1 MQWKYYH
8 TVWSV
13 MTFGWMTNYMVR
25 AGLSPV
31 LLPIIDEFGLSYAQ
45 AGLIAAAV
53 FYSYAAMQFP
63 AGLIGDKIGRKV
75 VLIVCSFGWGVMSL
89 LTGLAQSFVS
99 LFALRLVTGITQG
112 TYFSNDRAIVA
123 YYTPKE
129 KAGLG
134 QGISFI
140 GLGLGLTIGIMLAGF
155 ISERLGWRWVFYLFC
170 IPSFIAA
177 LLIARSI
184 KEPEKERN
192 SKDVSTSRPGHV
204 GLRSVFASYDLW
216 MIYIAGIAGIYGQW
230 MLGSW
235 GPAMFKEVGV
245 EALSTGSLFASVVG
259 LSAVPGL
266 IVNGSLSDVLYRRGI
281 SRKAV
286 VMFDFLGG
294 AMMLGFVGLAIRLKV
309 HPVMLVVLMF
319 CAGFFLF
326 GLFGVLYSLISEIT
340 PPGVMGST
348 FGCTNSINYIGG
360 FSSPWL
366 TGVVRDTT
374 GSFSFG
380 CYLGGCFCLVAALLI
395 LSMQPAFRVCERS
408 KEVPRENRR
417 KGGC

>member
-1 MQWKYYH
+1 MRWRPYY
-8 TVWSV
+8 TVWLV
-13 MTFGWMTNYMVR
+13 MSFGWITNYMVR

-31 LLPIIDEFGLSYAQ
+31 LLSIIDEFNLTYSQ

-63 AGLIGDKIGRKV
+63 AGVIGDKIGRKT
-75 VLIVCSFGWGVMSL
+75 VLILCSFGWGIMSL
-89 LTGLAQSFVS
+89 LTGLAHSFLS
-99 LFALRLVTGITQG
+99 LFMFRLATGFAQG
-112 TYFSNDRAIVA
+112 TYFSNDRAIIS

-140 GLGLGLTIGIMLAGF
+140 GLGIGLTIGIMLAGV
-155 ISERLGWRWVFYLFC
+155 ISDYLGWRWVFYLFC
-170 IPSFIAA
+170 IPTFLAGI
-177 LLIARSI
+177 LIAYFI
-184 KEPEKERN
+184 KEPNIGKTRAHFEVNNN
-192 SKDVSTSRPGHV
+192 SPISIKSAFTT
-204 GLRSVFASYDLW
+204 YDLW

-245 EALSTGSLFASVVG
+245 EALSTGSAFASVVG

-266 IVNGSLSDVLYRRGI
+266 IINGLVSDLFYRRGI

-286 VMFDFLGG
+286 AMFDFIGG
-294 AMMLGFVGLAIRLKV
+294 AILLGLVGVGIQTKV
-309 HPVMLVVLMF
+309 HPIMLVVLMF

-348 FGCTNSINYIGG
+348 FGLTNSFNYIGG

-366 TGVVRDTT
+366 TGLVKDAT
-374 GSFSFG
+374 GSFSYG
-380 CYLGGCFCLVAALLI
+380 CYLAGGLCLIAAGMV
-395 LSMQPAFRVCERS
+395 STMRPAFRIHKPS
-408 KEVPRENRR
+408 
-417 KGGC
+417 